1 MSQDYNFDQ
10 DYILGGRIAE
20 LSRRELLELARAL
33 CRTLMDVEGKYHG
46 NIHPDNISRAPD
58 GEIGLGPKADHGPG
72 DWTSDELEYM
82 APELF
87 WDRTGDITSDVYSIG
102 MLLFAGVSGGSLPFF
117 PADSKAPAP
126 EERAAALRRR
136 LSGDAIAIPAAAG
149 EKLAA
154 VMRRA
159 LAFKP
164 EGRYSGPAEMLTA
177 LSACPDE
184 AEALDE
190 GEALPAAVPA
200 AAAAAEAP
208 EYKVDKNFEAKI
220 PPKPKKSKKPTVI
233 VFCICAALIVL
244 ALIIKSFSASPAVSP
259 APSSR
264 TGLDAVTGTV
274 SPSPS
279 AGVSPSAAPD
289 ASASPEPTA
298 TAEPTPSPTTS
309 PTPAPTPA
317 PTPTPMP
324 ESTYELYVAD
334 ISWTDAAEKCREMG
348 GHLVTISDAAELRK
362 VTDLADAC
370 GVKLV
375 WIGFYR
381 DLNGNLVWLNNEKI
395 DYYVW
400 GKGQPSV
407 TDTDGTPEN
416 YGMLWYYGPSTG
428 WIYNDSRNDPVA
440 DFPAAYSGK
449 IAYICEYDG

>member
-10 DYILGGRIAE
+10 DYILDGSIVG

-46 NIHPDNISRAPD
+46 NIHPDNISRTPEGA
-58 GEIGLGPKADHGPG
+58 IGLGPKADHGPG

-87 WDRTGDITSDVYSIG
+87 WDRDGDVTADVYSIG
-102 MLLFAGVSGGSLPFF
+102 MLLFAGLSGGRLPFF
-117 PADSKAPAP
+117 PDGSGEPEP

-136 LSGDAIAIPAAAG
+136 LTGAVIAIPAAAG
-149 EKLAA
+149 EKLGA
-154 VMRRA
+154 VVDRA

-164 EGRYSGPAEMLTA
+164 EGRYSGPAEMLSA
-177 LSACPDE
+177 LSECPDE
-184 AEALDE
+184 EE
-190 GEALPAAVPA
+190 VLPAAAPA
-200 AAAAAEAP
+200 PMPAEEAP
-208 EYKVDKNFEAKI
+208 EYKVDKDFEAKI
-220 PPKPKKSKKPTVI
+220 PPKPKKSKKPAII

-244 ALIIKSFSASPAVSP
+244 ALMIKSLSAKPVVSP
-259 APSSR
+259 SPTSQ

-274 SPSPS
+274 SPTPG
-279 AGVSPSAAPD
+279 ADATPSAAPD

-298 TAEPTPSPTTS
+298 TAEPTPSPTPTPTPS
-309 PTPAPTPA
+309 PSPAPTPA
-317 PTPTPMP
+317 PV
-324 ESTYELYVAD
+324 STYKLFVED

-348 GHLVTISDAAELRK
+348 GHLVTISDAAELKK
-362 VTDLADAC
+362 VTDLADAN
-370 GVKLV
+370 GVRLV

-381 DLNGNLVWLNNEKI
+381 DLNGNIVWLNDETI

-400 GKGQPSV
+400 GEGQPSV

-416 YGMLWYYGPSTG
+416 YGLLWYYGSRTG

-440 DFPAAYSGK
+440 DFPAAYSGR
-449 IAYICEYDG
+449 IAYVCEFDG